1 VVAEADLRA
10 VHPLKHDITMPDLS
24 VNRRQLLMIGLL
36 GRAVLAGGGLL
47 SRTLTAAADGPARGF
62 TMLRESDLPLL
73 NRLTPLLLQGTA
85 PEEAMPQAV
94 QDTLVSLDLGLQHL
108 SPALAKQVQQLFD
121 VLSLPLTRGPLTG
134 VWGDWSHAS
143 DDELRAFLQR
153 WQNSSL
159 ALLRQGH
166 ASLLQMILMAW
177 YASPRSW
184 AHCAYPGP
192 PRI

>member
-1 VVAEADLRA
+1 
-10 VHPLKHDITMPDLS
+10 MPDLS
-24 VNRRQLLMIGLL
+24 VNRRQLLKIGLL
-36 GRAVLAGGGLL
+36 GSAVLAGGGLL
-47 SRTLTAAADGPARGF
+47 SRTFTAAADGPASGF

-134 VWGDWSHAS
+134 VWVDWSHAS

-184 AHCAYPGP
+184 AHCGYPGP